1 MIYDKARTDL
11 QKKVYLDKS
20 QHIQRPKRIVESKK
34 KLYHAKEDELS
45 WSWTVALLTTDSL
58 KNSTGSH
65 AR

>member
-20 QHIQRPKRIVESKK
+20 QHIQRPKHIVESKK

-45 WSWTVALLTTDSL
+45 WS
-58 KNSTGSH
+58 
-65 AR
+65 